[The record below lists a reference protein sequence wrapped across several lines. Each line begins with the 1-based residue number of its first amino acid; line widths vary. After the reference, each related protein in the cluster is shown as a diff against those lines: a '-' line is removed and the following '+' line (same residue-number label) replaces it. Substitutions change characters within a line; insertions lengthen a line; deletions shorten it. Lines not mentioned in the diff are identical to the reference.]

1 MPTTILD
8 NESFDQAYKRR
19 FAEEAE
25 IDARI
30 LARNPI
36 IRMASKSSRVFEV
49 ELHIGAKSETL
60 NVLAFTSCDAI
71 TRAIDI
77 YFDGEDPMPVE
88 GMMIRVRLSP
98 LHKCAA

>member
-36 IRMASKSSRVFEV
+36 IRMASKSSRAFEV

-71 TRAIDI
+71 VRAIDI